1 MRAEPVAA
9 LRVTVIGM
17 INVFEAA
24 VREASRA
31 RGVVN
36 AGVVKRRGR
45 NVVLAETDYRPHGAT
60 SNFVLIDGEDWR
72 DATSR
77 S

>member
-24 VREASRA
+24 VRAASRA
-31 RGVVN
+31 RGVV
-36 AGVVKRRGR
+36 
-45 NVVLAETDYRPHGAT
+45 
-60 SNFVLIDGEDWR
+60 
-72 DATSR
+72 
-77 S
+77 